1 MFLRW
6 MVRNDG
12 IVDMG
17 IWKQISPTQL
27 IIPLDTHVYKL
38 AFALGITKRNT
49 PDMQSAIE
57 NGPILIIKYNVVI
70 LRSYNTYN
78 IIKQERKVIHVG
90 FTDPQQGYRK
100 HYYFGSVAA
109 IYDILPKDIVGISKE
124 ALWSA
129 LKYGEY
135 RGRKAII
142 RRGVIISK
150 QTKRGIRKEK

>member
-1 MFLRW
+1 M
-6 MVRNDG
+6 
-12 IVDMG
+12 
-17 IWKQISPTQL
+17 
-27 IIPLDTHVYKL
+27 
-38 AFALGITKRNT
+38 
-49 PDMQSAIE
+49 
-57 NGPILIIKYNVVI
+57 VI

-109 IYDILPKDIVGISKE
+109 IYDILPKYIVGISKE

-142 RRGVIISK
+142 RKGVLA
-150 QTKRGIRKEK
+150 TKETERGIRKE